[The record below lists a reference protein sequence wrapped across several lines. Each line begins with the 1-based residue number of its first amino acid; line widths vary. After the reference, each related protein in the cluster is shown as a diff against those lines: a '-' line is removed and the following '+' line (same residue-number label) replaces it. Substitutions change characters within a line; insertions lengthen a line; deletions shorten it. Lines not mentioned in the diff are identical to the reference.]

1 MFICNNFIKK
11 IQPVMEVKKTKW
23 FDFSPKTC
31 RSAIATPLD
40 CSVGWKLLLLHH
52 AMMNEISSS
61 IRATSSTTPNRPPL
75 VVRSSN
81 HSSTKVHLYLVGRK
95 LWKEVE
101 KSPSGEV

>member
-31 RSAIATPLD
+31 
-40 CSVGWKLLLLHH
+40 VGWKLLLLHH